1 MTEPSAI
8 RRPLTRELE
17 DAGSPVRQFL
27 DARFTSGL
35 GDVQR
40 RYRESAPPLAVPGVP
55 RAEADPG
62 TVGTAADWLLRFLI
76 CPQPELH
83 LVVGGAAACRKAG
96 IDVAPALAGIAGA
109 LGVPLPARP
118 PERVRVFTGPVPGS
132 DADPGLLARSCW
144 ALALLTEA
152 FRAGPVIAARGPLG
166 RFRGGS
172 VSGDDL
178 LGLAPPA
185 GLTQLAEFR
194 HVFET
199 ALLPQLAAR
208 IGPWALGP
216 TFAGSELIKADAD
229 LIAAGLL
236 LELKTSAKL
245 SLGIADLLQVIG
257 YALLDFD
264 DDYRVAELGIF
275 TARYGYLATW
285 ELGALLRELAGHEI
299 SVQSARDEFRGF
311 LLACADAG

>member
-35 GDVQR
+35 RDAQR

-55 RAEADPG
+55 RADADAG

-76 CPQPELH
+76 CPQPDLY
-83 LVVGGAAACRKAG
+83 LVIGGAAAGRKAG
-96 IDVAPALAGIAGA
+96 IDVASALAGIAGA

-152 FRAGPVIAARGPLG
+152 FRAGPVIAAR
-166 RFRGGS
+166 
-172 VSGDDL
+172 
-178 LGLAPPA
+178 
-185 GLTQLAEFR
+185 
-194 HVFET
+194 
-199 ALLPQLAAR
+199 
-208 IGPWALGP
+208 W
-216 TFAGSELIKADAD
+216 AGSG
-229 LIAAGLL
+229 AAGYPV
-236 LELKTSAKL
+236 TTCSG
-245 SLGIADLLQVIG
+245 SRRRPGSPSSPRSG
-257 YALLDFD
+257 TYS
-264 DDYRVAELGIF
+264 RPPSCRSSPPGPGRGRSGRRSP
-275 TARYGYLATW
+275 AR
-285 ELGALLRELAGHEI
+285 
-299 SVQSARDEFRGF
+299 S
-311 LLACADAG
+311 

>member
-1 MTEPSAI
+1 M
-8 RRPLTRELE
+8 RRH
-17 DAGSPVRQFL
+17 
-27 DARFTSGL
+27 
-35 GDVQR
+35 
-40 RYRESAPPLAVPGVP
+40 PPLA
-55 RAEADPG
+55 E
-62 TVGTAADWLLRFLI
+62 
-76 CPQPELH
+76 C
-83 LVVGGAAACRKAG
+83 LVAAAACRKVG

-118 PERVRVFTGPVPGS
+118 PGRVRVFTGPVPGS

-199 ALLPQLAAR
+199 ALLPQFAAR

-245 SLGIADLLQVIG
+245 SLGITDLLQVIG

-264 DDYRVAELGIF
+264 DDYRIAELGIF

-285 ELGALLRELAGHEI
+285 ELGGLLSELAGHEVR
-299 SVQSARDEFRGF
+299 VQSARDEFRR
-311 LLACADAG
+311 LLLSFAGPSSW

>member
-1 MTEPSAI
+1 
-8 RRPLTRELE
+8 
-17 DAGSPVRQFL
+17 VRQFF
-27 DARFTSGL
+27 DARFTSGMR
-35 GDVQR
+35 DAQR

-55 RAEADPG
+55 RSDADPG

-76 CPQPELH
+76 CRQPELH
-83 LVVGGAAACRKAG
+83 LVMGGAAACRKAG
-96 IDVAPALAGIAGA
+96 IDVAPALASIAGV
-109 LGVPLPARP
+109 LGVLLPTRP
-118 PERVRVFTGPVPGS
+118 PERVRVFTGPAPGS

-152 FRAGPVIAARGPLG
+152 FRAGPMIAARGPLG
-166 RFRGGS
+166 QFRGGR

-178 LGLAPPA
+178 LALAPTA

-194 HVFET
+194 HIFET

-208 IGPWALGP
+208 TGPWALGP

-245 SLGIADLLQVIG
+245 SLCITDLFQVIG

-264 DDYRVAELGIF
+264 DDYRVADLGIF

-299 SVQSARDEFRGF
+299 SV
-311 LLACADAG
+311 